1 MQIRTRKGK
10 DSKIPL
16 LSFLIVVVAALSIGF
31 SAVST
36 TLKINGTAKVTGMSW
51 KIEFQNLSEA
61 TLTGSAEKISDP
73 VISED
78 KTELKSYNVNF
89 LEPGDSIS
97 YSFQVANN
105 GTINAKLSEIIKD
118 NVSCEGYGSDE
129 QAAKDATNV
138 CANLEYSLKYKNE
151 EEHFDDSGS
160 SKTFSNDIEVN
171 DILNSGDV
179 KNMILTLKYKSPVDG
194 ATIEEPKDD
203 VSISGLGIKLTYS
216 QVKTPTGESS
226 NPDTPVI
233 STSFAED
240 SWKTIANNVKEGN
253 TSNYHVGDTK
263 EISLKNYG
271 THTVRIANMSTPDEC
286 DTENFSQTACGF
298 VVEFADIITEAKL
311 NNYYTNAGGWA
322 SSSISK
328 SLNDESDSTSFF
340 NALPSDLKGLI
351 EETTVISG
359 HGSTSGESNFITTNK
374 LYLLST
380 KEVWENGTTSN
391 AISSSG
397 ETGRDAT
404 RQLDYYKEKGV
415 STTTFTDA
423 IKKLNGTASLWWLR
437 SAMGTNDFQYYA
449 VNAEGDWNGSSA
461 TIANGISPAFRF
473 AYNPTEATSQ
483 FAEDSWETIAKN
495 VKEGNTDKYNVGDTK
510 KITTSKFG
518 TQTLRLV
525 NKSTPDECKQANFS
539 QTACGFV
546 IEFANILENKKYNDI
561 KNYGIRWSGS
571 TLSDYLNNEFYFSL
585 PSDLKKYIAT
595 TDLVDYSYRATDQG
609 SHYRSRVYI
618 ASQVEKIVFDFDDN
632 ASLFYDDYGYT
643 RSLDYY
649 YQKNQEGTL
658 ADAVNKRFNGAE
670 KAPYWTRAQSLGAF
684 TEVYSSDLKTTSTD
698 MNTENGII
706 PMFRITG
713 DENTD
718 TTSKIK
724 TFGNDSWENI
734 AANVKAGKTSD
745 YNVGDTKTVTF
756 TDGTQVLAK
765 IVNMSTPKKCSET
778 DFSQTACGFV
788 VEFDEILYQSTM
800 NDTNTYEG
808 GWPSAKLREK
818 LNSDTFSKLPS
829 DLQAVIADTKTV
841 SYKDRDTNEK
851 YTSTDKLYL
860 ASNIEYISS
869 AIASLDE
876 ETYLKM
882 DDYGLTRQLDYYTTA
897 LNGRFVGSVM
907 QRNYNKTSDV
917 KYWTRTIKK
926 DSGFNTVGKNGSSDT
941 NPSYGVIPYFR
952 LEGTAA
958 SGKPTEPKSFAED
971 SWETIAENVKEG
983 NTSNYHVG
991 DTKKLNINGAGQYTV
1006 KIVNMS
1012 TPSECKK
1019 SNFSQ
1024 TACGFV
1030 VEISDIL
1037 GVIAMNNSDTVEGGW
1052 PASELRGT
1060 LNNELLALL
1069 PTALVEAVTNTNVVS
1084 QKNKTTGSVYTS
1096 VDKFYLPSAFEY
1108 MSSSGIASSTLKSF
1122 DDYGYTRQLDY
1133 YKSATD
1139 AGTIDEVL
1147 KRSHNG
1153 NSDVPYWTRSIVN
1166 DASFYYFGNTTLT
1179 VNATSELGYV
1189 ILFRLEGPASSDEPS
1204 GSKSFAEDSWETIAN
1219 NVKEGNTSN
1228 YHVGDTKKI
1237 TLSDIEGNFTVRI
1250 ANMSTPDECKNT
1262 NFSQSACGF
1271 VMEIPE
1277 LIGELAMNNS
1287 DTVEGGWPAS
1297 LMKTMLNS
1305 ESFLNMLPSDLKNQL
1320 TTTKVVSYKDRTNS
1334 EYYTSNDKVYLA
1346 STFEYMSSSGLD
1358 DTILKSFDDYGVTRQ
1373 LDYYKEV
1380 TKNGTFDSEMNRT
1393 YNGVANSPYWV
1404 RSIFNSS
1411 KFYNVGTDATDN
1423 TSHLSISPLFRFE
1436 GPSSS
1441 DEVSDPVSFADDT
1454 WATIANA
1461 VKTGNT
1467 DKYNVGDTKEIKTS
1481 KYGVQTLRLVNKST
1495 PNECNGDNFSQTA
1508 CGFVVEFDNILENRA
1523 MNSTTDLT
1531 GGWQSMSLRTYLNND
1546 FLNSLPE
1553 DLRKVIGITK
1563 TVTYNDRLKKTYYK
1577 SNDKVY
1583 IKAYGEIEE
1592 IKPENLSSND
1602 NYSEDNTVT
1611 RPLDHYTNLIN
1622 AGEIQESIKKKYN
1635 DAETVYWLRTI
1646 SESKELMA
1654 IGSEAKI
1661 SNGTDEYG
1669 VVPMFRI
1676 TGEEENEPTVET
1688 KSFAEDSWDTIY
1700 KAVKAGETDNYYIG
1714 DTKQVQLA
1722 TLGTQTV
1729 KLVNKATPD
1738 ECKNTNFSQTA
1749 CGFVVEFVDI
1759 VANKPMNLTDTVAGG
1774 WAATNIRTYLNNEFL
1789 SELPEDLKNAIGT
1802 TKTLSNKNIT
1812 SKDKVYIKSYV
1823 EIVSTTD
1830 FDGDAQSIV
1839 DDYGVT
1845 RQLDYYKAVMAN
1857 GTDSLSAEITKSFNG
1872 VEDAP
1877 YWLRTIYTQ
1886 ESSTI
1891 FYPLGN
1897 GSDLTGMNSEA
1908 GVIPMFRITGGDE
1921 QDDTETG
1928 SFAEDSWETIANNV
1942 KKGKTSN
1949 YHVGDTKKIT
1959 INGAG
1964 EYNVRIVN
1972 MSTPSECKQSDFSQ
1986 TACGFVLEIPDIFTN
2001 IAMNSTDTVS
2011 GGWPGTS
2018 LRSELNA
2025 GMPQLLPAELASVVT
2040 DTKVVSYNDR
2050 SAGSLYTSTDKYY
2063 LPSAFE
2069 YYPTTESSEDLLF
2082 DDYGKTRQLDY
2093 YKALSDAGTIDE
2105 GLKRSYNGNNDAP
2118 YWTRSIVNNTSFH
2131 YFGSNPSGTNAT
2143 SKLGLVTLFR
2153 LAGPDDST
2161 EVSSSFADDSWA
2173 TIAEN
2178 VKTGNTSNYHV
2189 GDVKGVTIPST
2200 GATIDAKIVNM
2211 STPDECKKSNFSQ
2224 TACGFVVEF
2233 PDIDGLGMIG
2243 MNQTDTIEGGWP
2255 STYLRNILNNL
2266 IPSELPSELVNVV
2279 ANTKTLS
2286 YKDKSTNE
2294 YYTSNDKFYTASVF
2308 EYMSSDGLEE
2318 STLNAFDDYG
2328 LTRQLDYYKSATDTG
2343 TIESVLARKKGSLTD
2358 APYWTRSIYNST
2370 NFYYLGNSSTDVN
2383 NSTDLSY
2390 VIFFRLEG
2398 PDDSTEVSSNFANDS
2413 WETIVNNV

>member
-952 LEGTAA
+952 LEGPAA

-1052 PASELRGT
+1052 PASKLRGT

-1096 VDKFYLPSAFEY
+1096 IDKFYLASAFEY

-1166 DASFYYFGNTTLT
+1166 DASFYYFGNTTST

-1669 VVPMFRI
+1669 V
-1676 TGEEENEPTVET
+1676 
-1688 KSFAEDSWDTIY
+1688 
-1700 KAVKAGETDNYYIG
+1700 
-1714 DTKQVQLA
+1714 
-1722 TLGTQTV
+1722 
-1729 KLVNKATPD
+1729 
-1738 ECKNTNFSQTA
+1738 
-1749 CGFVVEFVDI
+1749 
-1759 VANKPMNLTDTVAGG
+1759 
-1774 WAATNIRTYLNNEFL
+1774 
-1789 SELPEDLKNAIGT
+1789 
-1802 TKTLSNKNIT
+1802 
-1812 SKDKVYIKSYV
+1812 
-1823 EIVSTTD
+1823 
-1830 FDGDAQSIV
+1830 
-1839 DDYGVT
+1839 
-1845 RQLDYYKAVMAN
+1845 
-1857 GTDSLSAEITKSFNG
+1857 
-1872 VEDAP
+1872 
-1877 YWLRTIYTQ
+1877 
-1886 ESSTI
+1886 
-1891 FYPLGN
+1891 
-1897 GSDLTGMNSEA
+1897 
-1908 GVIPMFRITGGDE
+1908 IPMFRITGGDE

-2131 YFGSNPSGTNAT
+2131 YFGSNPAGTNAT